1 MKRSSSG
8 GQEGIK
14 HPRRGSRV
22 HSGKEYDKVWYAVGH
37 TGESEVDP
45 ALLGLMASRGTRL
58 RRAQYNVE

>member
-1 MKRSSSG
+1 M
-8 GQEGIK
+8 
-14 HPRRGSRV
+14 
-22 HSGKEYDKVWYAVGH
+22 HSGTEYDKVWYAVGH

>member
-8 GQEGIK
+8 GQEGSK
-14 HPRRGSRV
+14 HPKRGSGV
-22 HSGKEYDKVWYAVGH
+22 HSGTEYDKVWYTVGH
-37 TGESEVDP
+37 TGESEVDL